1 MNPSHERARVNT
13 HLPVALE
20 SLPERVALLP
30 RLHSRRPE
38 IELLAQ
44 IGPGR
49 GRLSAQPRITQEAG
63 RIDHIAFFLELI
75 GQGEIPRK
83 LLMRVTDEILQ
94 AGIRQIQKPN
104 DEDGLSQLRQGLIFG
119 LRVLEPTEVDDGDGG
134 EGENVRHDDCQS
146 TVD

>member
-38 IELLAQ
+38 IELLRESDERTTTLSTDSGGLDATDLAQ

-83 LLMRVTDEILQ
+83 LLMRVTDEILPAVSAAWRNHCAQ
-94 AGIRQIQKPN
+94 
-104 DEDGLSQLRQGLIFG
+104 
-119 LRVLEPTEVDDGDGG
+119 
-134 EGENVRHDDCQS
+134 
-146 TVD
+146 